1 MDSASAGLLR
11 YDDAPA
17 RRGVILEQLHTAGF
31 LAISDLSKQLGVSD
45 MTVRRDV
52 RRLERDGKVR
62 VVHGGVSLPPAD
74 QPPAFE
80 GRVRARH
87 EAKQRIGAH
96 AAGLLA
102 GSDTIAVDAGT
113 TPYELALALPDDFA
127 GSVVSHSVP
136 VLQRMLSLPAARTV
150 ALGGDL
156 NHDSQAFVG
165 PITVDT
171 AAQLRVKTFFL
182 GAAAVDERGV
192 YVATDRERPTK
203 LALMDIADR
212 VVLLADHSKFDAA
225 AAVLLCPLSRLD
237 TVVTDRRPAL
247 ADLFDGAG
255 VQLDLATS

>member
-1 MDSASAGLLR
+1 MNRASTGLLR

-17 RRGVILEQLHTAGF
+17 RRGVILEQLHVAGF

-52 RRLERDGKVR
+52 RRLEREGKVR
-62 VVHGGVSLPPAD
+62 VVHGGISLPPAD
-74 QPPAFE
+74 QPPAFA
-80 GRVRARH
+80 GRARARH

-96 AAGLLA
+96 AAGLLTR
-102 GSDTIAVDAGT
+102 SDTIAVDAGT
-113 TPYELALALPDDFA
+113 TPYELTLALHEEFA

-136 VLQRMLSLPAARTV
+136 VLQRMLDFPTARTV

-212 VVLLADHSKFDAA
+212 VVLLADHSKFDAS
-225 AAVLLCPLSRLD
+225 AAVLLCPLRRLD
-237 TVVTDRRPAL
+237 AVVTDRRPAL
-247 ADLFDGAG
+247 AELLHDTGI
-255 VQLDLATS
+255 QLELATS